1 MGQDKLGQTN
11 TGVAG
16 STPKTTGQEATPVPE
31 FYGPIFQPQ
40 LFFNLN
46 F

>member
-16 STPKTTGQEATPVPE
+16 TTLKTAGQEETPVPE
-31 FYGPIFQPQ
+31 FYGSVFS
-40 LFFNLN
+40 LSF
-46 F
+46 

>member
-1 MGQDKLGQTN
+1 MGQNKLGQTN

-16 STPKTTGQEATPVPE
+16 TTPKTAGQDETPVPE
-31 FYGPIFQPQ
+31 FYGSVFQPQ
-40 LFFNLN
+40 FFSLI